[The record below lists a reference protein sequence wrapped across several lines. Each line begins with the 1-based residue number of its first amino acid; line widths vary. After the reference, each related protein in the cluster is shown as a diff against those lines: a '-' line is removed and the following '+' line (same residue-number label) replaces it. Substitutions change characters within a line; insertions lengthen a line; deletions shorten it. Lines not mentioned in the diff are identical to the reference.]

1 MADLIIKPNS
11 ATGDKLILQDRAG
24 GAVMTTA
31 DSGAT
36 IANATLTSPTLNS
49 PTLVTPALGTPAS
62 GVLTNATFPA
72 GHTVDEKISIFSAD
86 ASNYI
91 ATTAT
96 SWTGTSSHL
105 NVTLAMKNASNMLLF
120 TIMSS
125 RIYLSANG
133 LFFLMGVGFSNAL
146 GTNIIDLSGESP
158 STTQHANG
166 KLGNVYSI
174 SGNTLQTAWQY
185 IAKYM
190 PGTTASKTYQPIWY
204 SSGSGDVQLVPNN
217 DAAWCAFH
225 VREIQQ

>member
-1 MADLIIKPNS
+1 MPQLELNGKILATQSGSDEPVLASNVDLSS
-11 ATGDKLILQDRAG
+11 ATGIPAAG
-24 GAVMTTA
+24 ITGTLG
-31 DSGAT
+31 SG
-36 IANATLTSPTLNS
+36 I
-49 PTLVTPALGTPAS
+49 
-62 GVLTNATFPA
+62 TFPA
-72 GHTVDEKISIFSAD
+72 GHTIDEKISIFSAD

-174 SGNTLQTAWQY
+174 ASNNLQTAWQY
-185 IAKYM
+185 IVKYM
-190 PGTTASKTYQPIWY
+190 PGTTDSKTYQPDRK
-204 SSGSGDVQLVPNN
+204 SVV
-217 DAAWCAFH
+217 
-225 VREIQQ
+225 